1 MEGMEAAMSPLISD
15 LQHEV
20 ASLADTVLKAVVH
33 GACCNGI
40 GAAAGAQGAAG
51 CLAVDDPE
59 GELDG
64 REARFP
70 QGPGKGDDQSIAGQG

>member
-1 MEGMEAAMSPLISD
+1 MSHLISD

-20 ASLADTVLKAVVH
+20 ASLADTVFKAVVH

-51 CLAVDDPE
+51 CLSVDDPE
-59 GELDG
+59 GELDAE
-64 REARFP
+64 EAAEATAGCG
-70 QGPGKGDDQSIAGQG
+70 GPGAPGEG

>member
-1 MEGMEAAMSPLISD
+1 MSHLISD

-20 ASLADTVLKAVVH
+20 ASLADTVFKAVVH
-33 GACCNGI
+33 GACSKGI

-51 CLAVDDPE
+51 CMAVDDPE

-64 REARFP
+64 EEADAGAAGCG
-70 QGPGKGDDQSIAGQG
+70 GPGAPGEG

>member
-1 MEGMEAAMSPLISD
+1 MSHLISD

-33 GACCNGI
+33 GACCKGI

-51 CLAVDDPE
+51 CLSVDDPE

-64 REARFP
+64 QETGGGTAGCG
-70 QGPGKGDDQSIAGQG
+70 GPGAPGQG